1 MNCKIPQAVGT
12 IDGTH
17 VPILTP
23 ANEIRTIT
31 ATERKGT
38 QIPKAL

>member
-23 ANEIRTIT
+23 ANEITIT
-31 ATERKGT
+31 TTERKGT